1 MSDEY
6 IKKFYNE
13 VNESLEGNYKI
24 ILEPNRNLTDEW
36 IEYDQ
41 VKWELD
47 ESLQKLVNTLLEE
60 DTIDFEEK
68 VLRIYKYIC
77 LNYVYDDN
85 VLYFFKKDSSDPN
98 NIKYIAVDWY
108 GRIIDKKWKEN
119 RKNHNRRVCYEF
131 ARFYAKAINEMLIG
145 HDNCEAFMLGDKEN
159 LHYVVGLT
167 GNEYSIIL
175 DPDDFNNIK
184 DLTRLKLGLT
194 INGIKILRD
203 NSGKFQKAVDK
214 FNQDKKNELP
224 EVEKTRENLKD
235 GNFIEYFKSVVEI
248 LKSYNIDSQGFY
260 EYMKSIV
267 EQEEIETEKVWKKIN
282 GDNEKRYARCSI
294 FNLDSKTY
302 LLDSV
307 DKTLSIINNENLDIE
322 GTACGH
328 PVIATNA
335 GGIPGI
341 LNTENANIS
350 DKSQT
355 YKTPLGILVPPLP
368 DRNDKLDDKQKDE
381 LDKFMTEYV
390 VTKDEDKDKLID
402 EICNNL
408 NLPKDVVINYTNAY
422 MRTIKGI
429 SDSVIEIV
437 SKKGEFNNEEIAKY
451 TKDRYSQDTIRNK
464 LLGIFD
470 EAVRDHSMA
479 QDR

>member
-145 HDNCEAFMLGDKEN
+145 NDNCEAFMLGDKEN

-184 DLTRLKLGLT
+184 DLTRLKLGLA

-307 DKTLSIINNENLDIE
+307 DKTLSIINNENLDKD
-322 GTACGH
+322 TF
-328 PVIATNA
+328 
-335 GGIPGI
+335 
-341 LNTENANIS
+341 
-350 DKSQT
+350 
-355 YKTPLGILVPPLP
+355 
-368 DRNDKLDDKQKDE
+368 QK
-381 LDKFMTEYV
+381 K
-390 VTKDEDKDKLID
+390 
-402 EICNNL
+402 
-408 NLPKDVVINYTNAY
+408 
-422 MRTIKGI
+422 
-429 SDSVIEIV
+429 
-437 SKKGEFNNEEIAKY
+437 
-451 TKDRYSQDTIRNK
+451 
-464 LLGIFD
+464 
-470 EAVRDHSMA
+470 
-479 QDR
+479 

>member
-68 VLRIYKYIC
+68 VLIIYKYIC

-119 RKNHNRRVCYEF
+119 RKNHNGRVCYEF

-145 HDNCEAFMLGDKEN
+145 NDNCEAFMLGDKEN

-184 DLTRLKLGLT
+184 DLTRLKLGLA

-224 EVEKTRENLKD
+224 EVEKTSENLKD
-235 GNFIEYFKSVVEI
+235 GIFIEYFKSVVEI

-307 DKTLSIINNENLDIE
+307 DKTLSIINNENLDKDTFVFNPE
-322 GTACGH
+322 ENEY
-328 PVIATNA
+328 PYY
-335 GGIPGI
+335 GG
-341 LNTENANIS
+341 
-350 DKSQT
+350 
-355 YKTPLGILVPPLP
+355 
-368 DRNDKLDDKQKDE
+368 
-381 LDKFMTEYV
+381 
-390 VTKDEDKDKLID
+390 
-402 EICNNL
+402 
-408 NLPKDVVINYTNAY
+408 
-422 MRTIKGI
+422 
-429 SDSVIEIV
+429 
-437 SKKGEFNNEEIAKY
+437 
-451 TKDRYSQDTIRNK
+451 
-464 LLGIFD
+464 
-470 EAVRDHSMA
+470 
-479 QDR
+479 

>member
-13 VNESLEGNYKI
+13 VNEALEGDYKI

-68 VLRIYKYIC
+68 VLIIYKYIC

-145 HDNCEAFMLGDKEN
+145 NDNCEAFMLGDKEN

-184 DLTRLKLGLT
+184 DLTRLKLGVA

-307 DKTLSIINNENLDIE
+307 DKTLSIINNENLDKDTFVFNPE
-322 GTACGH
+322 ENEY
-328 PVIATNA
+328 PYY
-335 GGIPGI
+335 GG
-341 LNTENANIS
+341 
-350 DKSQT
+350 
-355 YKTPLGILVPPLP
+355 
-368 DRNDKLDDKQKDE
+368 
-381 LDKFMTEYV
+381 
-390 VTKDEDKDKLID
+390 
-402 EICNNL
+402 
-408 NLPKDVVINYTNAY
+408 
-422 MRTIKGI
+422 
-429 SDSVIEIV
+429 
-437 SKKGEFNNEEIAKY
+437 
-451 TKDRYSQDTIRNK
+451 
-464 LLGIFD
+464 
-470 EAVRDHSMA
+470 
-479 QDR
+479 

>member
-13 VNESLEGNYKI
+13 VNESLEGDYKI

-68 VLRIYKYIC
+68 VLIIYKYIC

-145 HDNCEAFMLGDKEN
+145 NDNCEAFMLGDKEN

-175 DPDDFNNIK
+175 DLDDFNNIK
-184 DLTRLKLGLT
+184 DLTRLKLGLA

-307 DKTLSIINNENLDIE
+307 DKTLSIINNENLDKDTFVFNPE
-322 GTACGH
+322 ENEY
-328 PVIATNA
+328 PYY
-335 GGIPGI
+335 GG
-341 LNTENANIS
+341 
-350 DKSQT
+350 
-355 YKTPLGILVPPLP
+355 
-368 DRNDKLDDKQKDE
+368 
-381 LDKFMTEYV
+381 
-390 VTKDEDKDKLID
+390 
-402 EICNNL
+402 
-408 NLPKDVVINYTNAY
+408 
-422 MRTIKGI
+422 
-429 SDSVIEIV
+429 
-437 SKKGEFNNEEIAKY
+437 
-451 TKDRYSQDTIRNK
+451 
-464 LLGIFD
+464 
-470 EAVRDHSMA
+470 
-479 QDR
+479 

>member
-13 VNESLEGNYKI
+13 VNESLEGDYKI

-68 VLRIYKYIC
+68 VLIIYKYIC

-145 HDNCEAFMLGDKEN
+145 NDNCEAFMLGDKEN

-307 DKTLSIINNENLDIE
+307 DKTLSIINNENLDKDTFVFNPE
-322 GTACGH
+322 ENEY
-328 PVIATNA
+328 PYY
-335 GGIPGI
+335 GG
-341 LNTENANIS
+341 
-350 DKSQT
+350 
-355 YKTPLGILVPPLP
+355 
-368 DRNDKLDDKQKDE
+368 
-381 LDKFMTEYV
+381 
-390 VTKDEDKDKLID
+390 
-402 EICNNL
+402 
-408 NLPKDVVINYTNAY
+408 
-422 MRTIKGI
+422 
-429 SDSVIEIV
+429 
-437 SKKGEFNNEEIAKY
+437 
-451 TKDRYSQDTIRNK
+451 
-464 LLGIFD
+464 
-470 EAVRDHSMA
+470 
-479 QDR
+479 

>member
-13 VNESLEGNYKI
+13 VNESLEGDYKI

-68 VLRIYKYIC
+68 VLIIYKYIC

-145 HDNCEAFMLGDKEN
+145 NDNCEAFMLGDKEN

-224 EVEKTRENLKD
+224 EVEKTRGNLKD

-307 DKTLSIINNENLDIE
+307 DKTLSIINNENLDKDTFVFNPE
-322 GTACGH
+322 ENEY
-328 PVIATNA
+328 PYY
-335 GGIPGI
+335 GG
-341 LNTENANIS
+341 
-350 DKSQT
+350 
-355 YKTPLGILVPPLP
+355 
-368 DRNDKLDDKQKDE
+368 
-381 LDKFMTEYV
+381 
-390 VTKDEDKDKLID
+390 
-402 EICNNL
+402 
-408 NLPKDVVINYTNAY
+408 
-422 MRTIKGI
+422 
-429 SDSVIEIV
+429 
-437 SKKGEFNNEEIAKY
+437 
-451 TKDRYSQDTIRNK
+451 
-464 LLGIFD
+464 
-470 EAVRDHSMA
+470 
-479 QDR
+479 

>member
-13 VNESLEGNYKI
+13 VNESLEGDYKI

-60 DTIDFEEK
+60 DTIYFEEK

-145 HDNCEAFMLGDKEN
+145 NDNCEAFMLGDKEN

-184 DLTRLKLGLT
+184 DLTRLKLGLA
-194 INGIKILRD
+194 INGIKVLRD

-307 DKTLSIINNENLDIE
+307 DKTLSIINNENLDKDTFVFNPE
-322 GTACGH
+322 ENEY
-328 PVIATNA
+328 PYY
-335 GGIPGI
+335 GG
-341 LNTENANIS
+341 
-350 DKSQT
+350 
-355 YKTPLGILVPPLP
+355 
-368 DRNDKLDDKQKDE
+368 
-381 LDKFMTEYV
+381 
-390 VTKDEDKDKLID
+390 
-402 EICNNL
+402 
-408 NLPKDVVINYTNAY
+408 
-422 MRTIKGI
+422 
-429 SDSVIEIV
+429 
-437 SKKGEFNNEEIAKY
+437 
-451 TKDRYSQDTIRNK
+451 
-464 LLGIFD
+464 
-470 EAVRDHSMA
+470 
-479 QDR
+479 

>member
-13 VNESLEGNYKI
+13 VNESLEGDYKI

-68 VLRIYKYIC
+68 VLIIYKYIC

-145 HDNCEAFMLGDKEN
+145 NDNCEAFMLGDKEN

-184 DLTRLKLGLT
+184 DLTRLKLGLA
-194 INGIKILRD
+194 INGIKVLRD

-214 FNQDKKNELP
+214 FNQDKKNELL

-307 DKTLSIINNENLDIE
+307 DKTLSIINNENLDKDTFVFNPE
-322 GTACGH
+322 ENEY
-328 PVIATNA
+328 PYY
-335 GGIPGI
+335 GG
-341 LNTENANIS
+341 
-350 DKSQT
+350 
-355 YKTPLGILVPPLP
+355 
-368 DRNDKLDDKQKDE
+368 
-381 LDKFMTEYV
+381 
-390 VTKDEDKDKLID
+390 
-402 EICNNL
+402 
-408 NLPKDVVINYTNAY
+408 
-422 MRTIKGI
+422 
-429 SDSVIEIV
+429 
-437 SKKGEFNNEEIAKY
+437 
-451 TKDRYSQDTIRNK
+451 
-464 LLGIFD
+464 
-470 EAVRDHSMA
+470 
-479 QDR
+479 

>member
-68 VLRIYKYIC
+68 VLIIYKYIC

-145 HDNCEAFMLGDKEN
+145 NDNCEAFMLGDKEN

-184 DLTRLKLGLT
+184 DLTRLKLGLA

-307 DKTLSIINNENLDIE
+307 DKTLSIINNENLDKDTFVFNPE
-322 GTACGH
+322 ENEY
-328 PVIATNA
+328 PYY
-335 GGIPGI
+335 GG
-341 LNTENANIS
+341 
-350 DKSQT
+350 
-355 YKTPLGILVPPLP
+355 
-368 DRNDKLDDKQKDE
+368 
-381 LDKFMTEYV
+381 
-390 VTKDEDKDKLID
+390 
-402 EICNNL
+402 
-408 NLPKDVVINYTNAY
+408 
-422 MRTIKGI
+422 
-429 SDSVIEIV
+429 
-437 SKKGEFNNEEIAKY
+437 
-451 TKDRYSQDTIRNK
+451 
-464 LLGIFD
+464 
-470 EAVRDHSMA
+470 
-479 QDR
+479 

>member
-13 VNESLEGNYKI
+13 VNESLEGDYKI

-36 IEYDQ
+36 IEYYQ

-68 VLRIYKYIC
+68 VLIIYKYIC

-85 VLYFFKKDSSDPN
+85 VLYFFKKYSSDPN

-145 HDNCEAFMLGDKEN
+145 NDNCEAFMLGDKEN

-184 DLTRLKLGLT
+184 DLTRLKLGLA

-307 DKTLSIINNENLDIE
+307 DKTLSIINNENLDKDTFVFNPE
-322 GTACGH
+322 ENEY
-328 PVIATNA
+328 PYY
-335 GGIPGI
+335 GG
-341 LNTENANIS
+341 
-350 DKSQT
+350 
-355 YKTPLGILVPPLP
+355 
-368 DRNDKLDDKQKDE
+368 
-381 LDKFMTEYV
+381 
-390 VTKDEDKDKLID
+390 
-402 EICNNL
+402 
-408 NLPKDVVINYTNAY
+408 
-422 MRTIKGI
+422 
-429 SDSVIEIV
+429 
-437 SKKGEFNNEEIAKY
+437 
-451 TKDRYSQDTIRNK
+451 
-464 LLGIFD
+464 
-470 EAVRDHSMA
+470 
-479 QDR
+479 

>member
-145 HDNCEAFMLGDKEN
+145 NDNCEAFMLGDKEN

-307 DKTLSIINNENLDIE
+307 DKTLTMKI
-322 GTACGH
+322 
-328 PVIATNA
+328 
-335 GGIPGI
+335 
-341 LNTENANIS
+341 
-350 DKSQT
+350 
-355 YKTPLGILVPPLP
+355 
-368 DRNDKLDDKQKDE
+368 
-381 LDKFMTEYV
+381 
-390 VTKDEDKDKLID
+390 
-402 EICNNL
+402 
-408 NLPKDVVINYTNAY
+408 
-422 MRTIKGI
+422 
-429 SDSVIEIV
+429 
-437 SKKGEFNNEEIAKY
+437 
-451 TKDRYSQDTIRNK
+451 
-464 LLGIFD
+464 
-470 EAVRDHSMA
+470 
-479 QDR
+479 

>member
-13 VNESLEGNYKI
+13 VNEALEGDYKI

-68 VLRIYKYIC
+68 VLIIYKYIC

-98 NIKYIAVDWY
+98 NIKCIAVDWY

-145 HDNCEAFMLGDKEN
+145 NDNCEAFMLGDKEN

-184 DLTRLKLGLT
+184 DLTRLKLGLA

-307 DKTLSIINNENLDIE
+307 DKTLSIINNENLDKDTFVFNPE
-322 GTACGH
+322 ENEY
-328 PVIATNA
+328 PYY
-335 GGIPGI
+335 GG
-341 LNTENANIS
+341 
-350 DKSQT
+350 
-355 YKTPLGILVPPLP
+355 
-368 DRNDKLDDKQKDE
+368 
-381 LDKFMTEYV
+381 
-390 VTKDEDKDKLID
+390 
-402 EICNNL
+402 
-408 NLPKDVVINYTNAY
+408 
-422 MRTIKGI
+422 
-429 SDSVIEIV
+429 
-437 SKKGEFNNEEIAKY
+437 
-451 TKDRYSQDTIRNK
+451 
-464 LLGIFD
+464 
-470 EAVRDHSMA
+470 
-479 QDR
+479 

>member
-13 VNESLEGNYKI
+13 VNEALEGDYKI

-68 VLRIYKYIC
+68 VLIIYKYIC

-145 HDNCEAFMLGDKEN
+145 NDNCEAFMLGDKEN

-184 DLTRLKLGLT
+184 DLTRLKLGLA

-307 DKTLSIINNENLDIE
+307 DKTLSIINNENLDKDTFVFNPE
-322 GTACGH
+322 ENEY
-328 PVIATNA
+328 PYY
-335 GGIPGI
+335 GG
-341 LNTENANIS
+341 
-350 DKSQT
+350 
-355 YKTPLGILVPPLP
+355 
-368 DRNDKLDDKQKDE
+368 
-381 LDKFMTEYV
+381 
-390 VTKDEDKDKLID
+390 
-402 EICNNL
+402 
-408 NLPKDVVINYTNAY
+408 
-422 MRTIKGI
+422 
-429 SDSVIEIV
+429 
-437 SKKGEFNNEEIAKY
+437 
-451 TKDRYSQDTIRNK
+451 
-464 LLGIFD
+464 
-470 EAVRDHSMA
+470 
-479 QDR
+479 

>member
-13 VNESLEGNYKI
+13 VNEALEGDYKI

-145 HDNCEAFMLGDKEN
+145 NDNCEAFMLGDKEN

-184 DLTRLKLGLT
+184 DLTRLKLGLA

-307 DKTLSIINNENLDIE
+307 DKTLSIINNENLDKDTFVFNPE
-322 GTACGH
+322 ENEY
-328 PVIATNA
+328 PYY
-335 GGIPGI
+335 GG
-341 LNTENANIS
+341 
-350 DKSQT
+350 
-355 YKTPLGILVPPLP
+355 
-368 DRNDKLDDKQKDE
+368 
-381 LDKFMTEYV
+381 
-390 VTKDEDKDKLID
+390 
-402 EICNNL
+402 
-408 NLPKDVVINYTNAY
+408 
-422 MRTIKGI
+422 
-429 SDSVIEIV
+429 
-437 SKKGEFNNEEIAKY
+437 
-451 TKDRYSQDTIRNK
+451 
-464 LLGIFD
+464 
-470 EAVRDHSMA
+470 
-479 QDR
+479 

>member
-68 VLRIYKYIC
+68 VLIIYKYIC

-145 HDNCEAFMLGDKEN
+145 NDNCEAFMLGDKEN

-184 DLTRLKLGLT
+184 DLTRLKLGLA
-194 INGIKILRD
+194 INGIKVLRD

-307 DKTLSIINNENLDIE
+307 DKTLSIINNENLDKDTFVFNPE
-322 GTACGH
+322 ENEY
-328 PVIATNA
+328 PYY
-335 GGIPGI
+335 GG
-341 LNTENANIS
+341 
-350 DKSQT
+350 
-355 YKTPLGILVPPLP
+355 
-368 DRNDKLDDKQKDE
+368 
-381 LDKFMTEYV
+381 
-390 VTKDEDKDKLID
+390 
-402 EICNNL
+402 
-408 NLPKDVVINYTNAY
+408 
-422 MRTIKGI
+422 
-429 SDSVIEIV
+429 
-437 SKKGEFNNEEIAKY
+437 
-451 TKDRYSQDTIRNK
+451 
-464 LLGIFD
+464 
-470 EAVRDHSMA
+470 
-479 QDR
+479 

>member
-13 VNESLEGNYKI
+13 VNESLEGDYKI

-68 VLRIYKYIC
+68 VLIIYKYIC

-145 HDNCEAFMLGDKEN
+145 NDNCEAFMLGDKEN

-184 DLTRLKLGLT
+184 DLTRLKLGLA
-194 INGIKILRD
+194 INGIKVLRD

-214 FNQDKKNELP
+214 FNQVKKNELP

-307 DKTLSIINNENLDIE
+307 DKTLSIINNENLDKDTFVFNPE
-322 GTACGH
+322 ENEY
-328 PVIATNA
+328 PYY
-335 GGIPGI
+335 GG
-341 LNTENANIS
+341 
-350 DKSQT
+350 
-355 YKTPLGILVPPLP
+355 
-368 DRNDKLDDKQKDE
+368 
-381 LDKFMTEYV
+381 
-390 VTKDEDKDKLID
+390 
-402 EICNNL
+402 
-408 NLPKDVVINYTNAY
+408 
-422 MRTIKGI
+422 
-429 SDSVIEIV
+429 
-437 SKKGEFNNEEIAKY
+437 
-451 TKDRYSQDTIRNK
+451 
-464 LLGIFD
+464 
-470 EAVRDHSMA
+470 
-479 QDR
+479 

>member
-13 VNESLEGNYKI
+13 VNEALEGDYKI

-68 VLRIYKYIC
+68 VLIIYKYIC

-145 HDNCEAFMLGDKEN
+145 NDNCEAFMLGDKEN

-307 DKTLSIINNENLDIE
+307 DKTLSIINNENLDKDTFVFNPE
-322 GTACGH
+322 ENEY
-328 PVIATNA
+328 PYY
-335 GGIPGI
+335 GG
-341 LNTENANIS
+341 
-350 DKSQT
+350 
-355 YKTPLGILVPPLP
+355 
-368 DRNDKLDDKQKDE
+368 
-381 LDKFMTEYV
+381 
-390 VTKDEDKDKLID
+390 
-402 EICNNL
+402 
-408 NLPKDVVINYTNAY
+408 
-422 MRTIKGI
+422 
-429 SDSVIEIV
+429 
-437 SKKGEFNNEEIAKY
+437 
-451 TKDRYSQDTIRNK
+451 
-464 LLGIFD
+464 
-470 EAVRDHSMA
+470 
-479 QDR
+479 

>member
-13 VNESLEGNYKI
+13 VNESLEGDYKI

-68 VLRIYKYIC
+68 VLIIYKYIC

-145 HDNCEAFMLGDKEN
+145 NDNCEAFMLGDKEN

-184 DLTRLKLGLT
+184 DLTRLKLGLA
-194 INGIKILRD
+194 INGIKVLRD

-307 DKTLSIINNENLDIE
+307 DKALSIINNENLDKDTFVFNPE
-322 GTACGH
+322 ENEY
-328 PVIATNA
+328 PYY
-335 GGIPGI
+335 GG
-341 LNTENANIS
+341 
-350 DKSQT
+350 
-355 YKTPLGILVPPLP
+355 
-368 DRNDKLDDKQKDE
+368 
-381 LDKFMTEYV
+381 
-390 VTKDEDKDKLID
+390 
-402 EICNNL
+402 
-408 NLPKDVVINYTNAY
+408 
-422 MRTIKGI
+422 
-429 SDSVIEIV
+429 
-437 SKKGEFNNEEIAKY
+437 
-451 TKDRYSQDTIRNK
+451 
-464 LLGIFD
+464 
-470 EAVRDHSMA
+470 
-479 QDR
+479 

>member
-13 VNESLEGNYKI
+13 VNEALEGDYKI

-68 VLRIYKYIC
+68 VLIIYKYIC

-119 RKNHNRRVCYEF
+119 RKNHNRRVCYVF

-145 HDNCEAFMLGDKEN
+145 NDNCEAFMLGDKEN

-184 DLTRLKLGLT
+184 DLTRLKLGLA

-307 DKTLSIINNENLDIE
+307 DKTLSIINNENLDKDTFVFNPE
-322 GTACGH
+322 ENEY
-328 PVIATNA
+328 PYY
-335 GGIPGI
+335 GG
-341 LNTENANIS
+341 
-350 DKSQT
+350 
-355 YKTPLGILVPPLP
+355 
-368 DRNDKLDDKQKDE
+368 
-381 LDKFMTEYV
+381 
-390 VTKDEDKDKLID
+390 
-402 EICNNL
+402 
-408 NLPKDVVINYTNAY
+408 
-422 MRTIKGI
+422 
-429 SDSVIEIV
+429 
-437 SKKGEFNNEEIAKY
+437 
-451 TKDRYSQDTIRNK
+451 
-464 LLGIFD
+464 
-470 EAVRDHSMA
+470 
-479 QDR
+479 

>member
-131 ARFYAKAINEMLIG
+131 ARFYAKAINEMLKG
-145 HDNCEAFMLGDKEN
+145 NDNCEAFMLGDKEN

-307 DKTLSIINNENLDIE
+307 DKTLSIINNENLDKDTFVFNPE
-322 GTACGH
+322 ENEY
-328 PVIATNA
+328 PYY
-335 GGIPGI
+335 GG
-341 LNTENANIS
+341 
-350 DKSQT
+350 
-355 YKTPLGILVPPLP
+355 
-368 DRNDKLDDKQKDE
+368 
-381 LDKFMTEYV
+381 
-390 VTKDEDKDKLID
+390 
-402 EICNNL
+402 
-408 NLPKDVVINYTNAY
+408 
-422 MRTIKGI
+422 
-429 SDSVIEIV
+429 
-437 SKKGEFNNEEIAKY
+437 
-451 TKDRYSQDTIRNK
+451 
-464 LLGIFD
+464 
-470 EAVRDHSMA
+470 
-479 QDR
+479 

>member
-13 VNESLEGNYKI
+13 VNESLEGDYKI

-68 VLRIYKYIC
+68 VLIIYKYIC

-145 HDNCEAFMLGDKEN
+145 NDNCEAFMLGDKEN

-175 DPDDFNNIK
+175 VPDDFNNIK
-184 DLTRLKLGLT
+184 DLTRLKLGLA
-194 INGIKILRD
+194 INGIKVLRD

-307 DKTLSIINNENLDIE
+307 DKTLSIINNENLDKDTFVFNPE
-322 GTACGH
+322 ENEY
-328 PVIATNA
+328 PYY
-335 GGIPGI
+335 GG
-341 LNTENANIS
+341 
-350 DKSQT
+350 
-355 YKTPLGILVPPLP
+355 
-368 DRNDKLDDKQKDE
+368 
-381 LDKFMTEYV
+381 
-390 VTKDEDKDKLID
+390 
-402 EICNNL
+402 
-408 NLPKDVVINYTNAY
+408 
-422 MRTIKGI
+422 
-429 SDSVIEIV
+429 
-437 SKKGEFNNEEIAKY
+437 
-451 TKDRYSQDTIRNK
+451 
-464 LLGIFD
+464 
-470 EAVRDHSMA
+470 
-479 QDR
+479 

>member
-145 HDNCEAFMLGDKEN
+145 NDNCEAFMLGDKEN

-184 DLTRLKLGLT
+184 DLTRLKLGLA

-307 DKTLSIINNENLDIE
+307 DKTLSIINNENLDKDTFVFNPE
-322 GTACGH
+322 ENEY
-328 PVIATNA
+328 PYY
-335 GGIPGI
+335 GG
-341 LNTENANIS
+341 
-350 DKSQT
+350 
-355 YKTPLGILVPPLP
+355 
-368 DRNDKLDDKQKDE
+368 
-381 LDKFMTEYV
+381 
-390 VTKDEDKDKLID
+390 
-402 EICNNL
+402 
-408 NLPKDVVINYTNAY
+408 
-422 MRTIKGI
+422 
-429 SDSVIEIV
+429 
-437 SKKGEFNNEEIAKY
+437 
-451 TKDRYSQDTIRNK
+451 
-464 LLGIFD
+464 
-470 EAVRDHSMA
+470 
-479 QDR
+479 

>member
-13 VNESLEGNYKI
+13 VNESLEGDYKI

-68 VLRIYKYIC
+68 VLIIYKYIC

-145 HDNCEAFMLGDKEN
+145 NDNCEAFMLGDKEN

-184 DLTRLKLGLT
+184 DLTRLKLGLA
-194 INGIKILRD
+194 INGIKVLRD

-307 DKTLSIINNENLDIE
+307 DKTLSIINNENLDKDTFVFNPE
-322 GTACGH
+322 ENEY
-328 PVIATNA
+328 PYY
-335 GGIPGI
+335 GG
-341 LNTENANIS
+341 
-350 DKSQT
+350 
-355 YKTPLGILVPPLP
+355 
-368 DRNDKLDDKQKDE
+368 
-381 LDKFMTEYV
+381 
-390 VTKDEDKDKLID
+390 
-402 EICNNL
+402 
-408 NLPKDVVINYTNAY
+408 
-422 MRTIKGI
+422 
-429 SDSVIEIV
+429 
-437 SKKGEFNNEEIAKY
+437 
-451 TKDRYSQDTIRNK
+451 
-464 LLGIFD
+464 
-470 EAVRDHSMA
+470 
-479 QDR
+479 

>member
-13 VNESLEGNYKI
+13 VNESLEGDYKI

-68 VLRIYKYIC
+68 VLIIYKYIC

-145 HDNCEAFMLGDKEN
+145 NDNCEAFMLGDKEN

-184 DLTRLKLGLT
+184 DLTRLKLGLA

-260 EYMKSIV
+260 EYRKSIV

-307 DKTLSIINNENLDIE
+307 DKTLSIINNENLDKDTFVFNPE
-322 GTACGH
+322 ENEY
-328 PVIATNA
+328 PYY
-335 GGIPGI
+335 GG
-341 LNTENANIS
+341 
-350 DKSQT
+350 
-355 YKTPLGILVPPLP
+355 
-368 DRNDKLDDKQKDE
+368 
-381 LDKFMTEYV
+381 
-390 VTKDEDKDKLID
+390 
-402 EICNNL
+402 
-408 NLPKDVVINYTNAY
+408 
-422 MRTIKGI
+422 
-429 SDSVIEIV
+429 
-437 SKKGEFNNEEIAKY
+437 
-451 TKDRYSQDTIRNK
+451 
-464 LLGIFD
+464 
-470 EAVRDHSMA
+470 
-479 QDR
+479 

>member
-6 IKKFYNE
+6 IKKFCNE
-13 VNESLEGNYKI
+13 VNEALEGDYKI

-68 VLRIYKYIC
+68 VLIIYKYIC

-145 HDNCEAFMLGDKEN
+145 NDNCEAFMLGDKEN

-184 DLTRLKLGLT
+184 DLTRLKLGLA

-248 LKSYNIDSQGFY
+248 LKSYNIDLQGFY

-307 DKTLSIINNENLDIE
+307 DKTLSIINNENLDKDTFVFNPE
-322 GTACGH
+322 ENEY
-328 PVIATNA
+328 PYY
-335 GGIPGI
+335 GG
-341 LNTENANIS
+341 
-350 DKSQT
+350 
-355 YKTPLGILVPPLP
+355 
-368 DRNDKLDDKQKDE
+368 
-381 LDKFMTEYV
+381 
-390 VTKDEDKDKLID
+390 
-402 EICNNL
+402 
-408 NLPKDVVINYTNAY
+408 
-422 MRTIKGI
+422 
-429 SDSVIEIV
+429 
-437 SKKGEFNNEEIAKY
+437 
-451 TKDRYSQDTIRNK
+451 
-464 LLGIFD
+464 
-470 EAVRDHSMA
+470 
-479 QDR
+479 

>member
-145 HDNCEAFMLGDKEN
+145 NDNCEAFMLGDKEN

-307 DKTLSIINNENLDIE
+307 DKTLSIINNENLDKDTFVFNPKE
-322 GTACGH
+322 NEY
-328 PVIATNA
+328 PYY
-335 GGIPGI
+335 GG
-341 LNTENANIS
+341 
-350 DKSQT
+350 
-355 YKTPLGILVPPLP
+355 
-368 DRNDKLDDKQKDE
+368 
-381 LDKFMTEYV
+381 
-390 VTKDEDKDKLID
+390 
-402 EICNNL
+402 
-408 NLPKDVVINYTNAY
+408 
-422 MRTIKGI
+422 
-429 SDSVIEIV
+429 
-437 SKKGEFNNEEIAKY
+437 
-451 TKDRYSQDTIRNK
+451 
-464 LLGIFD
+464 
-470 EAVRDHSMA
+470 
-479 QDR
+479 

>member
-13 VNESLEGNYKI
+13 VNEALEGDYKI

-145 HDNCEAFMLGDKEN
+145 NDNCEAFMLGDKEN

-307 DKTLSIINNENLDIE
+307 DKTLSIINNENLDKDTFVFNPE
-322 GTACGH
+322 ENEY
-328 PVIATNA
+328 PYY
-335 GGIPGI
+335 GG
-341 LNTENANIS
+341 
-350 DKSQT
+350 
-355 YKTPLGILVPPLP
+355 
-368 DRNDKLDDKQKDE
+368 
-381 LDKFMTEYV
+381 
-390 VTKDEDKDKLID
+390 
-402 EICNNL
+402 
-408 NLPKDVVINYTNAY
+408 
-422 MRTIKGI
+422 
-429 SDSVIEIV
+429 
-437 SKKGEFNNEEIAKY
+437 
-451 TKDRYSQDTIRNK
+451 
-464 LLGIFD
+464 
-470 EAVRDHSMA
+470 
-479 QDR
+479 

>member
-13 VNESLEGNYKI
+13 VNEALEGDYKI

-68 VLRIYKYIC
+68 VLIIYKYIC

-145 HDNCEAFMLGDKEN
+145 NDNCEAFMLGDKEN

-184 DLTRLKLGLT
+184 DLTRLKLGLA

-267 EQEEIETEKVWKKIN
+267 EQEEIETEKGWKKIN

-307 DKTLSIINNENLDIE
+307 DKTLSIINNENLDKDTFVFNPE
-322 GTACGH
+322 ENEY
-328 PVIATNA
+328 PYY
-335 GGIPGI
+335 GG
-341 LNTENANIS
+341 
-350 DKSQT
+350 
-355 YKTPLGILVPPLP
+355 
-368 DRNDKLDDKQKDE
+368 
-381 LDKFMTEYV
+381 
-390 VTKDEDKDKLID
+390 
-402 EICNNL
+402 
-408 NLPKDVVINYTNAY
+408 
-422 MRTIKGI
+422 
-429 SDSVIEIV
+429 
-437 SKKGEFNNEEIAKY
+437 
-451 TKDRYSQDTIRNK
+451 
-464 LLGIFD
+464 
-470 EAVRDHSMA
+470 
-479 QDR
+479 

>member
-68 VLRIYKYIC
+68 VLIIYKYIC

-145 HDNCEAFMLGDKEN
+145 NDNCEAFMLGDKEN

-184 DLTRLKLGLT
+184 DLTRLKLGLA
-194 INGIKILRD
+194 INGIKVLRD

-307 DKTLSIINNENLDIE
+307 DKTLSIINNENLDKDTFVFNPE
-322 GTACGH
+322 KNEY
-328 PVIATNA
+328 PYY
-335 GGIPGI
+335 GG
-341 LNTENANIS
+341 
-350 DKSQT
+350 
-355 YKTPLGILVPPLP
+355 
-368 DRNDKLDDKQKDE
+368 
-381 LDKFMTEYV
+381 
-390 VTKDEDKDKLID
+390 
-402 EICNNL
+402 
-408 NLPKDVVINYTNAY
+408 
-422 MRTIKGI
+422 
-429 SDSVIEIV
+429 
-437 SKKGEFNNEEIAKY
+437 
-451 TKDRYSQDTIRNK
+451 
-464 LLGIFD
+464 
-470 EAVRDHSMA
+470 
-479 QDR
+479 

>member
-13 VNESLEGNYKI
+13 VNEALEGDYKI

-68 VLRIYKYIC
+68 VLIIYKYIC

-145 HDNCEAFMLGDKEN
+145 NDNCEAFMLGDKEN

-184 DLTRLKLGLT
+184 DLTRLKLGLA
-194 INGIKILRD
+194 INGIKVLRD

-307 DKTLSIINNENLDIE
+307 EKTLSIINNENLDKDTFVFNPE
-322 GTACGH
+322 ENEY
-328 PVIATNA
+328 PYY
-335 GGIPGI
+335 GG
-341 LNTENANIS
+341 
-350 DKSQT
+350 
-355 YKTPLGILVPPLP
+355 
-368 DRNDKLDDKQKDE
+368 
-381 LDKFMTEYV
+381 
-390 VTKDEDKDKLID
+390 
-402 EICNNL
+402 
-408 NLPKDVVINYTNAY
+408 
-422 MRTIKGI
+422 
-429 SDSVIEIV
+429 
-437 SKKGEFNNEEIAKY
+437 
-451 TKDRYSQDTIRNK
+451 
-464 LLGIFD
+464 
-470 EAVRDHSMA
+470 
-479 QDR
+479 

>member
-13 VNESLEGNYKI
+13 VNEALEGDYKI

-145 HDNCEAFMLGDKEN
+145 NDNCEAFMLGDKEN

-214 FNQDKKNELP
+214 FNQDKNNELP

-307 DKTLSIINNENLDIE
+307 DKTLSIINNENLDKDTFVFNPE
-322 GTACGH
+322 ENEY
-328 PVIATNA
+328 PYY
-335 GGIPGI
+335 GG
-341 LNTENANIS
+341 
-350 DKSQT
+350 
-355 YKTPLGILVPPLP
+355 
-368 DRNDKLDDKQKDE
+368 
-381 LDKFMTEYV
+381 
-390 VTKDEDKDKLID
+390 
-402 EICNNL
+402 
-408 NLPKDVVINYTNAY
+408 
-422 MRTIKGI
+422 
-429 SDSVIEIV
+429 
-437 SKKGEFNNEEIAKY
+437 
-451 TKDRYSQDTIRNK
+451 
-464 LLGIFD
+464 
-470 EAVRDHSMA
+470 
-479 QDR
+479 

>member
-13 VNESLEGNYKI
+13 VNEALEGDYKI

-68 VLRIYKYIC
+68 VLIIYKYIC

-145 HDNCEAFMLGDKEN
+145 NDNCEAFMLGDKEN

-184 DLTRLKLGLT
+184 DLTRLKLGLA

-307 DKTLSIINNENLDIE
+307 DKTLSISNNENLDKDTFVFNPDE
-322 GTACGH
+322 NEY
-328 PVIATNA
+328 PYY
-335 GGIPGI
+335 GG
-341 LNTENANIS
+341 
-350 DKSQT
+350 
-355 YKTPLGILVPPLP
+355 
-368 DRNDKLDDKQKDE
+368 
-381 LDKFMTEYV
+381 
-390 VTKDEDKDKLID
+390 
-402 EICNNL
+402 
-408 NLPKDVVINYTNAY
+408 
-422 MRTIKGI
+422 
-429 SDSVIEIV
+429 
-437 SKKGEFNNEEIAKY
+437 
-451 TKDRYSQDTIRNK
+451 
-464 LLGIFD
+464 
-470 EAVRDHSMA
+470 
-479 QDR
+479 

>member
-13 VNESLEGNYKI
+13 VNESLEGDYKI

-68 VLRIYKYIC
+68 VLIIYKYIC

-145 HDNCEAFMLGDKEN
+145 NDNCEAFMLGDKEN
-159 LHYVVGLT
+159 LHYVVGVT

-184 DLTRLKLGLT
+184 DLTRLKLGLA
-194 INGIKILRD
+194 INGIKVLRD

-307 DKTLSIINNENLDIE
+307 DKTLSIINNENLDKDTFVFNPE
-322 GTACGH
+322 ENEY
-328 PVIATNA
+328 PYY
-335 GGIPGI
+335 GG
-341 LNTENANIS
+341 
-350 DKSQT
+350 
-355 YKTPLGILVPPLP
+355 
-368 DRNDKLDDKQKDE
+368 
-381 LDKFMTEYV
+381 
-390 VTKDEDKDKLID
+390 
-402 EICNNL
+402 
-408 NLPKDVVINYTNAY
+408 
-422 MRTIKGI
+422 
-429 SDSVIEIV
+429 
-437 SKKGEFNNEEIAKY
+437 
-451 TKDRYSQDTIRNK
+451 
-464 LLGIFD
+464 
-470 EAVRDHSMA
+470 
-479 QDR
+479 

>member
-13 VNESLEGNYKI
+13 VNESLEGDYKI

-68 VLRIYKYIC
+68 VLIIYKYIC

-145 HDNCEAFMLGDKEN
+145 NDNCEAFMLGDKEN

-184 DLTRLKLGLT
+184 DLTRLKLGLA
-194 INGIKILRD
+194 INGIKVLRD

-267 EQEEIETEKVWKKIN
+267 EQEEIETDRK
-282 GDNEKRYARCSI
+282 
-294 FNLDSKTY
+294 
-302 LLDSV
+302 SV
-307 DKTLSIINNENLDIE
+307 
-322 GTACGH
+322 
-328 PVIATNA
+328 V
-335 GGIPGI
+335 
-341 LNTENANIS
+341 
-350 DKSQT
+350 
-355 YKTPLGILVPPLP
+355 
-368 DRNDKLDDKQKDE
+368 
-381 LDKFMTEYV
+381 
-390 VTKDEDKDKLID
+390 
-402 EICNNL
+402 
-408 NLPKDVVINYTNAY
+408 
-422 MRTIKGI
+422 
-429 SDSVIEIV
+429 
-437 SKKGEFNNEEIAKY
+437 
-451 TKDRYSQDTIRNK
+451 
-464 LLGIFD
+464 
-470 EAVRDHSMA
+470 
-479 QDR
+479 

>member
-13 VNESLEGNYKI
+13 VNESLEGDYKI

-145 HDNCEAFMLGDKEN
+145 NDNCEAFMLGDKEN

-184 DLTRLKLGLT
+184 DLTRLKLGLA
-194 INGIKILRD
+194 INGIKVLRD

-307 DKTLSIINNENLDIE
+307 DKTLSIINNENLDKDTFVFNPE
-322 GTACGH
+322 ENEY
-328 PVIATNA
+328 PYY
-335 GGIPGI
+335 GG
-341 LNTENANIS
+341 
-350 DKSQT
+350 
-355 YKTPLGILVPPLP
+355 
-368 DRNDKLDDKQKDE
+368 
-381 LDKFMTEYV
+381 
-390 VTKDEDKDKLID
+390 
-402 EICNNL
+402 
-408 NLPKDVVINYTNAY
+408 
-422 MRTIKGI
+422 
-429 SDSVIEIV
+429 
-437 SKKGEFNNEEIAKY
+437 
-451 TKDRYSQDTIRNK
+451 
-464 LLGIFD
+464 
-470 EAVRDHSMA
+470 
-479 QDR
+479 